1 MFYLILGEHVT
12 EIQYIVAADPGVA
25 SGIDELKKEFRGWY
39 TFYKKIMLCVLFCF
53 ARVQI
58 LLFILLAFQEA
69 SLSNQIKILE
79 ELKQLKILVLNS
91 DGPLLSS
98 DDASPKW
105 PLRNKL
111 EFDLSLKWREDKNN
125 FHKTVCLHYRIIS
138 NLNTVLYFI
147 CIEIIFVCKI
157 EYV

>member
-1 MFYLILGEHVT
+1 
-12 EIQYIVAADPGVA
+12 
-25 SGIDELKKEFRGWY
+25 
-39 TFYKKIMLCVLFCF
+39 MLCVLFCF

-125 FHKTVCLHYRIIS
+125 FHKTVCLHY
-138 NLNTVLYFI
+138 
-147 CIEIIFVCKI
+147 IELFLT
-157 EYV
+157 